1 MNNQIVTV
9 TQIMKDFKVGR
20 KRAKKIFEVTKGI
33 DNDPFNLRPTQV
45 PIKLVKKVLNI

>member
-1 MNNQIVTV
+1 MDNSLVTV
-9 TQIMKDFKVGR
+9 TQIMKHYKVGR

-45 PIKLVKKVLNI
+45 PIRLVKKVLNI